1 MIRLAIGAAGS
12 VGAEMAH
19 QAAPLGVEVQLHD
32 MRTGRGWYEYWES
45 G

>member
-12 VGAEMAH
+12 VGAEIAH
-19 QAAPLGVEVQLHD
+19 QAAPLGVEAHLHD
-32 MRTGRGWYEYWES
+32 VRTGRGWYEYRES